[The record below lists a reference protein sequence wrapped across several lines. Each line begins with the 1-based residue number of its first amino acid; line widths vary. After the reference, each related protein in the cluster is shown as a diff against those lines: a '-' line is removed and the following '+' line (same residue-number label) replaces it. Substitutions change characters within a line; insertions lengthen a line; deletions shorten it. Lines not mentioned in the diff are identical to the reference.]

1 MANEKK
7 TTPKKQS
14 STLDRK
20 IKKAKKRGKKLL
32 ILLAV
37 LLVVFIITMI
47 LTPSEDEY
55 LASSAASGAP
65 SASGSIAGLEL
76 PASRPGDVI
85 ISHTGYTLC
94 YNEEH
99 EQPDWVAYELTREEV
114 YGAEDRADDFR
125 PDPTV
130 KTGSATLDDYRGSGY
145 DRGHLIPAADLKWS
159 AEAMSDSFYLSNMS
173 PQDPQFN
180 RGIWGTLEGVVRN
193 FAATEGNVYVV
204 TGPVLTD
211 GPYSTIGKNNVS
223 VPKRYY
229 KVVLDYTEPEI
240 KAIGFLLPNEGS
252 KKSVQSF
259 ACSVDAVEEATGLDF
274 FPLLPDDIETKLENS
289 YDTGLWD
296 FNEFR
301 ASASER
307 SNIETAAPAPVPA
320 GNGTLR
326 KLQQI
331 STQYLVKL
339 KKELMGIVNIFIPK
353 SVTEAIGV

>member
-1 MANEKK
+1 MAQEKK
-7 TTPKKQS
+7 PTAPKKQ
-14 STLDRK
+14 TPKLDTK
-20 IKKAKKRGKKLL
+20 LKKAKKRGKKLL
-32 ILLAV
+32 VLLAV
-37 LLVVFIITMI
+37 LLVIFIVTMI
-47 LTPSEDEY
+47 LTPTEDEY
-55 LASSAASGAP
+55 YAP
-65 SASGSIAGLEL
+65 SSTSGSIIGLEL
-76 PASRPGDVI
+76 PASRPGDI
-85 ISHTGYTLC
+85 IVEHIGYTLC

-114 YGAEDRADDFR
+114 YGAEDRGDDFR
-125 PDPTV
+125 ADPSV
-130 KTGSATLDDYRGSGY
+130 KTGSATLEDYRGSGY

-180 RGIWGTLEGVVRN
+180 RGVWGTLEGVIRN
-193 FAATEGNVYVV
+193 FAVTEGSVYVV

-211 GPYSTIGKNNVS
+211 GPYNTIGKNKVS
-223 VPKRYY
+223 VPKQYY

-259 ACSVDAVEEATGLDF
+259 ACSVDEVEKATGLDF
-274 FPLLPDDIETKLENS
+274 FPLLPDDIEEQLES
-289 YDTGLWD
+289 AYDVRLWD

-307 SNIETAAPAPVPA
+307 ANIETVPVPA

-326 KLQQI
+326 RLQRI
-331 STQYLVKL
+331 STQYLVKF
-339 KKELMGIVNIFIPK
+339 KKELMGVVHIFIPK
-353 SVTEAIGV
+353 SVTEALGV

>member
-1 MANEKK
+1 MAREKQ

-14 STLDRK
+14 SMLDK
-20 IKKAKKRGKKLL
+20 KVKKAKKRGKKLL
-32 ILLAV
+32 LLLAV
-37 LLVVFIITMI
+37 VVVIFIITML
-47 LTPSEDEY
+47 LTPSEQEY
-55 LASSAASGAP
+55 YAP
-65 SASGSIAGLEL
+65 SSTTGSIVGLEL
-76 PASRPGDVI
+76 PASRPGDI
-85 ISHTGYTLC
+85 IIEHTGYTLC

-99 EQPDWVAYELTREEV
+99 EQPDWVAYELTRAEV

-130 KTGSATLDDYRGSGY
+130 KTGSATLDDYKGSGY

-159 AEAMSDSFYLSNMS
+159 VEAMSDSFYLSNMS

-223 VPKRYY
+223 VPKQYY

-259 ACSVDAVEEATGLDF
+259 ACSVDTVEEITGLDF
-274 FPLLPDDIETKLENS
+274 FPLLPDDIEAKLESS
-289 YDTGLWD
+289 YDVKLWD

-307 SNIETAAPAPVPA
+307 SNIETAAVPAPA
-320 GNGTLR
+320 SNSTLR
-326 KLQQI
+326 KLQQL
-331 STQYLVKL
+331 STQYLVKF

-353 SVTEAIGV
+353 SVTEAVGI

>member
-1 MANEKK
+1 MLGKK
-7 TTPKKQS
+7 V
-14 STLDRK
+14 R
-20 IKKAKKRGKKLL
+20 KAKKRGKKLL
-32 ILLAV
+32 ILLAI
-37 LLVVFIITMI
+37 LVVIFIITML
-47 LTPSEDEY
+47 LTPSEQEY
-55 LASSAASGAP
+55 YAP
-65 SASGSIAGLEL
+65 SSTTTGSIVGLEL

-85 ISHTGYTLC
+85 IEHTGYTLC

-99 EQPDWVAYELTREEV
+99 EQPDWVAYELTRAEV

-130 KTGSATLDDYRGSGY
+130 KTGSATLDDYKGSGY

-193 FAATEGNVYVV
+193 FAASEGNVYVV

-223 VPKRYY
+223 VPKQYY
-229 KVVLDYTEPEI
+229 KVVLDYAEPEI

-259 ACSVDAVEEATGLDF
+259 ACSVDTVEEATGLDF
-274 FPLLPDDIETKLENS
+274 FPLLPDDIEAKLESS
-289 YDTGLWD
+289 YDVRLWD

-301 ASASER
+301 ASAAER
-307 SNIETAAPAPVPA
+307 SNIEEAAAPAPA
-320 GNGTLR
+320 NNSTIR
-326 KLQQI
+326 RLQRL
-331 STQYLVKL
+331 STQYLVKF
-339 KKELMGIVNIFIPK
+339 KKELTGIVNIFIPK
-353 SVTEAIGV
+353 SVTEAIGI